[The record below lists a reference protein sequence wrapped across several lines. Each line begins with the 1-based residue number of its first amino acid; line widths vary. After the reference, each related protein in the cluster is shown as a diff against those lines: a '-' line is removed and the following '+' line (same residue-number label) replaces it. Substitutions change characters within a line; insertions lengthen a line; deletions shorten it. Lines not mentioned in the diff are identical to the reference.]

1 MLGSLFNVAKTS
13 VSAVGSFA
21 TGAMNMVGSIAISIG
36 IKPIRHFIDSN
47 FREKVAPVAGSVV
60 YCDLLGGA
68 EHSGIYVEN
77 GEISNIVV
85 NNLLTADS
93 SVRLSD
99 YQDFSSKSLYGTKIY
114 VSCDKHGAVGSD
126 PVANK
131 AHSHVGEKNFYGL
144 LFNNC
149 HDFSTR
155 CLQASTSTPT
165 RWERAKNRFFS
176 TFDLEWEP
184 TIRRL
189 KQESRNKIG
198 ATKWR
203 LWDLQQDGQQEPEP
217 DWNAQQ
223 DFFKQHAL
231 TPEFIQQLRLQSDD
245 TLDYLD
251 EISDENIPPNIVQKL
266 KTFQATLQKV
276 SDKYDEMAEFLALCP
291 DAGFNYEQLE
301 SLQRQGTDF
310 ISLAKQ
316 LQHNQAIKDLAKKM
330 GRNYIAEEKK
340 RQIKIPQASKSE
352 VHGTHRSDDLM
363 RLLPSEL
370 ANLEDEDLEMLFYAK
385 LLEKNLITYQLSGI
399 TNVTQDES
407 YQQPKTTGP
416 VVACLDTSGSMGGE
430 PINKAKALLFAIA
443 NILKQEKRS
452 LYVILFGSSG
462 QLKEYR
468 LDGAEDLAGLL
479 HFLEQGFDG
488 GTDFKTPLQRSMQII
503 GSQDTYIKADIL
515 MLSDGDCQLSSGFAQ
530 KFQSQK
536 QKLDC
541 MVYSVLCN
549 GQRVSDNFSDEVTVL

>member
-1 MLGSLFNVAKTS
+1 
-13 VSAVGSFA
+13 
-21 TGAMNMVGSIAISIG
+21 
-36 IKPIRHFIDSN
+36 
-47 FREKVAPVAGSVV
+47 
-60 YCDLLGGA
+60 
-68 EHSGIYVEN
+68 
-77 GEISNIVV
+77 
-85 NNLLTADS
+85 
-93 SVRLSD
+93 
-99 YQDFSSKSLYGTKIY
+99 
-114 VSCDKHGAVGSD
+114 
-126 PVANK
+126 
-131 AHSHVGEKNFYGL
+131 
-144 LFNNC
+144 
-149 HDFSTR
+149 
-155 CLQASTSTPT
+155 
-165 RWERAKNRFFS
+165 
-176 TFDLEWEP
+176 
-184 TIRRL
+184 
-189 KQESRNKIG
+189 
-198 ATKWR
+198 
-203 LWDLQQDGQQEPEP
+203 
-217 DWNAQQ
+217 
-223 DFFKQHAL
+223 
-231 TPEFIQQLRLQSDD
+231 
-245 TLDYLD
+245 
-251 EISDENIPPNIVQKL
+251 
-266 KTFQATLQKV
+266 
-276 SDKYDEMAEFLALCP
+276 
-291 DAGFNYEQLE
+291 
-301 SLQRQGTDF
+301 
-310 ISLAKQ
+310 
-316 LQHNQAIKDLAKKM
+316 M

-479 HFLEQGFDG
+479 HFLEQGFGG

>member
-1 MLGSLFNVAKTS
+1 MRFC
-13 VSAVGSFA
+13 
-21 TGAMNMVGSIAISIG
+21 
-36 IKPIRHFIDSN
+36 PCCCCCR
-47 FREKVAPVAGSVV
+47 
-60 YCDLLGGA
+60 
-68 EHSGIYVEN
+68 
-77 GEISNIVV
+77 
-85 NNLLTADS
+85 S
-93 SVRLSD
+93 SQS
-99 YQDFSSKSLYGTKIY
+99 
-114 VSCDKHGAVGSD
+114 
-126 PVANK
+126 P
-131 AHSHVGEKNFYGL
+131 
-144 LFNNC
+144 
-149 HDFSTR
+149 
-155 CLQASTSTPT
+155 
-165 RWERAKNRFFS
+165 ERAKSRFFS
-176 TFDLEWEP
+176 TFDLEWEH

-189 KQESRNKIG
+189 KRESRNKID

-203 LWDLQQDGQQEPEP
+203 LWDWQQDGQQEPEP

-231 TPEFIQQLRLQSDD
+231 TPEFIQLLRLQSDD

-251 EISDENIPPNIVQKL
+251 EISDENIPQDIVQKL